1 MVYLDKKRKENA
13 LMKTQSF
20 TCPNCNAPL
29 EPISGKPMMFCQY
42 CGSKIA
48 NDNIAF
54 YTEDSKTART
64 ETVTDAITKILG
76 TKEQRMAEKERKD
89 KEARKSIPYM
99 ILLILLGLALLFLA
113 EHL

>member
-1 MVYLDKKRKENA
+1 
-13 LMKTQSF
+13 MKTQSF

-29 EPISGKPMMFCQY
+29 EPISGKPMMFCPY

-48 NDNIAF
+48 NDDIAF

-64 ETVTDAITKILG
+64 ETVTDAITKIFG

-89 KEARKSIPYM
+89 EEARKSVAEARKNIPYM

-113 EHL
+113 ERL

>member
-1 MVYLDKKRKENA
+1 
-13 LMKTQSF
+13 MKTQSF

-29 EPISGKPMMFCQY
+29 EPISGKPMMFCPY

-48 NDNIAF
+48 NGDIAF

-64 ETVTDAITKILG
+64 ETVTDAITKIFG

-89 KEARKSIPYM
+89 EEARKSMAEARKSIPYM
-99 ILLILLGLALLFLA
+99 ILLILLGFVLLFLA
-113 EHL
+113 ERL

>member
-1 MVYLDKKRKENA
+1 
-13 LMKTQSF
+13 
-20 TCPNCNAPL
+20 
-29 EPISGKPMMFCQY
+29 MMFCQY

-54 YTEDSKTART
+54 YTEESKTART

-99 ILLILLGLALLFLA
+99 ILLILLGLAMLFLA

>member
-1 MVYLDKKRKENA
+1 
-13 LMKTQSF
+13 
-20 TCPNCNAPL
+20 
-29 EPISGKPMMFCQY
+29 MMFCQY

-54 YTEDSKTART
+54 YTEDSKTARM

-89 KEARKSIPYM
+89 KEARKVWLRQEKTFH
-99 ILLILLGLALLFLA
+99 ILLILIGLVLLFLA
-113 EHL
+113 ERL

>member
-1 MVYLDKKRKENA
+1 
-13 LMKTQSF
+13 MKTQSF

-76 TKEQRMAEKERKD
+76 TKEQRMTEKERKD

-99 ILLILLGLALLFLA
+99 ILLILLGLAMLFLA

>member
-1 MVYLDKKRKENA
+1 
-13 LMKTQSF
+13 MKTQSF

-29 EPISGKPMMFCQY
+29 EPISGKPMMFCPY

-48 NDNIAF
+48 NDDIAF

-89 KEARKSIPYM
+89 EEARKNAEEARKLTPYL
-99 ILLILLGLALLFLA
+99 IILLAVVFVLLILA
-113 EHL
+113 EHFGW